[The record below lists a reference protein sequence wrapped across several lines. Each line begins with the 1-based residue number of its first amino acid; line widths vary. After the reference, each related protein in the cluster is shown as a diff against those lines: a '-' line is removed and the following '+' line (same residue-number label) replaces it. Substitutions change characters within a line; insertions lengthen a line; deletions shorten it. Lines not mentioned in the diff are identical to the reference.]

1 MSMIARSTGCP
12 ERPRAERTL
21 TRRLRTWP
29 CLLLSLA
36 LLAAPLP
43 LVRAQTLADR
53 ALSADSAPADR
64 VSADRVSA
72 DRVSADRVSADAPD
86 WVRERPERVDGEPAR
101 VVVSDPLETRAECD
115 ENLRGKVERVL
126 QAYAVEHLQRGQL
139 ADLRPMEIPAQLV
152 RACVRE
158 SYASTRATSL
168 GTMQEVY
175 QLVVLDANVRAQLQ
189 DQIRGQQVHRRLTTV
204 GWASAAIAVAVA
216 LLHGQLRYRARRVSN
231 PAAPHRPS

>member
-12 ERPRAERTL
+12 ERPHARRL
-21 TRRLRTWP
+21 HTRRLRALP
-29 CLLLSLA
+29 SLLLFLVFLA
-36 LLAAPLP
+36 PPLP
-43 LVRAQTLADR
+43 LVRAQALADS
-53 ALSADSAPADR
+53 ALSADG
-64 VSADRVSA
+64 
-72 DRVSADRVSADAPD
+72 VSADRVSADAPG

-152 RACVRE
+152 RVCVRE

-189 DQIRGQQVHRRLTTV
+189 DRIRGQQVHRRLTTV
-204 GWASAAIAVAVA
+204 GWASAAIAAAVA

>member
-12 ERPRAERTL
+12 ERTHAGRSHI
-21 TRRLRTWP
+21 RRLRALP
-29 CLLLSLA
+29 SLLLSLVF
-36 LLAAPLP
+36 LAPPLS
-43 LVRAQTLADR
+43 LVRAQAPADGV
-53 ALSADSAPADR
+53 SADSVAADR
-64 VSADRVSA
+64 VST
-72 DRVSADRVSADAPD
+72 DAPG

-139 ADLRPMEIPAQLV
+139 ADLSPMEIPAQLV
-152 RACVRE
+152 RTCVRE

-189 DQIRGQQVHRRLTTV
+189 DRIRGQQVHRRLTTV
-204 GWASAAIAVAVA
+204 GWASVAIAAAVA

-231 PAAPHRPS
+231 PAVPHRPS

>member
-12 ERPRAERTL
+12 ERTHAGRSHI
-21 TRRLRTWP
+21 RRLRALP
-29 CLLLSLA
+29 SLLLSLVF
-36 LLAAPLP
+36 LAPPLS
-43 LVRAQTLADR
+43 LVRAQAPADGV
-53 ALSADSAPADR
+53 SADSVAADR
-64 VSADRVSA
+64 VST
-72 DRVSADRVSADAPD
+72 DAPG

-101 VVVSDPLETRAECD
+101 VVVSDPL
-115 ENLRGKVERVL
+115 
-126 QAYAVEHLQRGQL
+126 QRGQL
-139 ADLRPMEIPAQLV
+139 ADLSPMEIPAQLV
-152 RACVRE
+152 RTCVRE

-189 DQIRGQQVHRRLTTV
+189 DRIRGQQVHRRLTTV
-204 GWASAAIAVAVA
+204 GWASVAIAAAVA